1 MDENYIAA
9 PLGII
14 DADNL
19 KPGECFILKLD
30 YPEFPDHIMGI
41 YIKDNYLVIRT
52 DAWNPFREIR
62 NSDQE
67 EFPLDSLRWIIDTM
81 ENRFFKK
88 PTEGGLPESVRRLD
102 TYVNNELI
110 GINASANCCAE
121 FQPGYDIWNANRRSY
136 INRRAGHTW
145 QVPSYQLTKNGLL
158 DKLKKIAD
166 DYEKD
171 LL

>member
-9 PLGII
+9 PLGLINAK
-14 DADNL
+14 DL
-19 KPGECFILKLD
+19 KPNEIFICRLD

-52 DAWNPFREIR
+52 DFWNLFEKNR
-62 NSDQE
+62 NTTQE

-88 PTEGGLPESVRRLD
+88 PAEGGLPESVRRLD

-121 FQPGYDIWNANRRSY
+121 FQPGYEIWNASRNSY
-136 INRRAGHTW
+136 ITEIRGQTW
-145 QVPSYQLTKNGLL
+145 PVPTYQFTKNGLL

-166 DYEKD
+166 DYEKGFF
-171 LL
+171 